1 MKNSATKSCR
11 AECTSAASKP
21 AAKTGSHPNTHF
33 NRALLDALA
42 WINETRT
49 RRQRRG
55 LDM

>member
-21 AAKTGSHPNTHF
+21 AAKTGIHPNTHF